1 MAVVTALEST
11 PWYILS
17 WVQTDY
23 CFSPLKLQ
31 GLIVLKKLH
40 LFNTQNTYIFSM
52 VI

>member
-17 WVQTDY
+17 WVQTNY
-23 CFSPLKLQ
+23 CFPPLKLQ

-40 LFNTQNTYIFSM
+40 LFNPQKTYVFSV